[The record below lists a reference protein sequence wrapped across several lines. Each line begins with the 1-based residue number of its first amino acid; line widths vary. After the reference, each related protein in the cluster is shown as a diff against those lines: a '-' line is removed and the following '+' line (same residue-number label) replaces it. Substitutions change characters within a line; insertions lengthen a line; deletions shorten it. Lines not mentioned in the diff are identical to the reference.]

1 MVLLAAG
8 CGGSS
13 TADVVEVPTT
23 AAPARVADAPV
34 VEVVPA
40 QAPPPLDPS
49 ARPRTPLGEL
59 RARYLPI
66 WSPDFDWAFPP
77 EVCGSAWPLDAIA
90 EPTAGA
96 DLAILG
102 DAAAAAA
109 LSVMRYEHLVSRA
122 LAEPTALGQ
131 LCVAVGAVGSAR
143 SDALDLLAT
152 HLSASVRT
160 AGSAG
165 YPDEVTI
172 VAAGPTMA
180 LAVAC
185 VMPGYVGVITTEEEP
200 VGETPAPARLGAY
213 LLTVSRG
220 LEDAVVDVS
229 YRVSEITYLPAEAC
243 AELDTWA
250 GAWHGQAEEWASSGE
265 IWGAVDRT
273 VTVEGLC
280 DSPPRD
286 GPEECPRE
294 WSS

>member
-1 MVLLAAG
+1 MTILATACAG
-8 CGGSS
+8 ES
-13 TADVVEVPTT
+13 TP
-23 AAPARVADAPV
+23 AAVDAPEPIAALAPPSGPV
-34 VEVVPA
+34 VEVVPRRST
-40 QAPPPLDPS
+40 PPLDPN
-49 ARPRTPLGEL
+49 AAPTTPLGEL

-77 EVCGSAWPLDAIA
+77 EECGSDWPLDAIA

-152 HLSASVRT
+152 HLSVSVRT

-165 YPDEVTI
+165 FPDEVTI

-250 GAWHGQAEEWASSGE
+250 GAWHRKAEEWADSGE